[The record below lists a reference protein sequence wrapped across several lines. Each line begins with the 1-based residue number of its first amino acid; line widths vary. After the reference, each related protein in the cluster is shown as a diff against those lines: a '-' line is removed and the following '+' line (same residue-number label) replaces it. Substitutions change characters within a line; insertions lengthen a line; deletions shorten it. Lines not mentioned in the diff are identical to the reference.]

1 MTTRNKTAIT
11 EEVAAIRE
19 LLSDLEDRVSRVG
32 TAAKREASGGSE
44 DIYEFVNEALGR
56 IVRRARDRAD
66 SVTDS
71 VADSAARL
79 GTDAVKR
86 VTEQVESKPLVMLA
100 VAAGIGFLFG
110 LARR

>member
-1 MTTRNKTAIT
+1 MTTRNKPAI
-11 EEVAAIRE
+11 EGELAAIRE
-19 LLSDLEDRVSRVG
+19 LLSDLEERMNHIG
-32 TAAKREASGGSE
+32 ATTKRELSGGSE

-56 IVRRARDRAD
+56 IVKRARDSAD
-66 SVTDS
+66 SLTDS

-79 GTDAVKR
+79 GNDAVKS
-86 VTEQVESKPLVMLA
+86 VTEQVEIRPLTMLA